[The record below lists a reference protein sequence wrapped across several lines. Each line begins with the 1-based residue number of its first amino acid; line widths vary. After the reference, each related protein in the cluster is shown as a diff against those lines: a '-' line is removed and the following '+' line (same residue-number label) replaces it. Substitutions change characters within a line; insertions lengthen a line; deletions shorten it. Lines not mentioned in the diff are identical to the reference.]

1 MAHLKIDEAIKT
13 IKAKTGQTLTYRE
26 IARLCEMRELQV
38 CFKWWAGNCHLSII
52 SNDERFDLVSEVK
65 LIGMRG
71 AKFSE
76 ELYLTP
82 SYHHEDAVFRAIANN
97 SKDLVGVQIARGLY
111 GKQRELLLMQDV
123 SDHYL
128 CEIESEYRNGWQ
140 LFKSP
145 KRFFEFE
152 REDGAFASYTIT
164 VDDLLITDNSLS
176 VYIAKSTAKSAVLV
190 EVIDEHSDP
199 ASHTLRIATQ
209 IMGIIPSEH
218 HAAVTKAGL
227 AKAIL
232 DNLRGMGYSK
242 KIKNDKGV
250 AEVESKII
258 RSVGRWID
266 KAKPSGGW
274 GMRDVSGEIGAPTK
288 DEQKQSRTLINDAVA
303 VLFGCDNRQNYLF
316 SNSDFGRIFKIKACS

>member
-65 LIGMRG
+65 LIGMRS

-97 SKDLVGVQIARGLY
+97 SKDPVGVQIVRGLY

-128 CEIESEYRNGWQ
+128 YEIESEYRNGWQ

-164 VDDLLITDNSLS
+164 VDDLLITNNSLS
-176 VYIAKSTAKSAVLV
+176 AYIAKV
-190 EVIDEHSDP
+190 
-199 ASHTLRIATQ
+199 
-209 IMGIIPSEH
+209 
-218 HAAVTKAGL
+218 
-227 AKAIL
+227 
-232 DNLRGMGYSK
+232 
-242 KIKNDKGV
+242 
-250 AEVESKII
+250 
-258 RSVGRWID
+258 
-266 KAKPSGGW
+266 KAKPKKEVDEYSLDQTKKLAKRLARHVIKQDPESIVSKSQLAKSIINELVGTEHYKNIKGDREEKEENVRNWIAELSGNWKG
-274 GMRDVSGEIGAPTK
+274 GRKSNSQNEQMRALISEAIADFPEEI
-288 DEQKQSRTLINDAVA
+288 
-303 VLFGCDNRQNYLF
+303 NRQ
-316 SNSDFGRIFKIKACS
+316 K